1 MIKQITRKVLLPSAL
16 CAAFLSGFASFAS
29 ASMVW
34 LTDLNAEV
42 TSGRVESLVAD
53 LAAAERAGAELVIL
67 RIDTP
72 GGMLEPTRVLIQAI
86 LDSPVPIVGYVTPA
100 GARAS
105 SAGTYILAATHVAVM
120 APATNVG
127 SAKARIHWF
136 RRD

>member
-16 CAAFLSGFASFAS
+16 CAALLSGFASIAS

-53 LAAAERAGAELVIL
+53 FAAAERAGAELVIL

-86 LDSPVPIVGYVTPA
+86 LDS
-100 GARAS
+100 
-105 SAGTYILAATHVAVM
+105 
-120 APATNVG
+120 
-127 SAKARIHWF
+127 
-136 RRD
+136 